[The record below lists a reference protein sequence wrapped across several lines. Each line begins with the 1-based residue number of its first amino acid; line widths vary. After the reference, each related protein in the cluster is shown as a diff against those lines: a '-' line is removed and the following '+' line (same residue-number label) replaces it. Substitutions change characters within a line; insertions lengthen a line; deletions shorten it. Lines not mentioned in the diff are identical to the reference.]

1 MKYLTNQQLEL
12 SKIEKKIEI
21 DGTDEELND
30 NVLDNVSPKREKIN
44 QLRSSGQ
51 SRNSIVKKG
60 KS

>member
-44 QLRSSGQ
+44 QLRSSG
-51 SRNSIVKKG
+51 
-60 KS
+60 